1 MFFTGFLRGT
11 WGYLENKHKLI
22 FLSTFE
28 ESQYITKDSESFTL
42 IGQTHMN
49 RSREDD
55 LLSMQ
60 GKGGSLDQ
68 TEQKT
73 HVSEIIQAPGTVMF
87 LLI

>member
-1 MFFTGFLRGT
+1 
-11 WGYLENKHKLI
+11 
-22 FLSTFE
+22 
-28 ESQYITKDSESFTL
+28 
-42 IGQTHMN
+42 MN